1 MKTKLLRAVIA
12 CWLAL
17 SILVIPSALSQT
29 TSSAQLEMLRSL
41 GPSEREAILRQLG
54 LGSSDLP
61 AANSTGAGKEEIRPT
76 RDSKKRSDTDQEI
89 DPLLEAFPRLKPDD
103 TVVVE
108 VSFKKPEVDL
118 SKVDESKAQSAA
130 RVAPVAGSVDAGTAK
145 KPLEA
150 DEQERLE
157 KIIDLIE
164 KGNPYTL
171 DRMGVLRLPSVPPVA
186 LLGLT
191 EEQAS
196 LRLTVDPQLRGL
208 TLKLT
213 RLPVARIDVTSLKPF
228 GYDLFED
235 GPSTFAPVTDVPVP
249 ADFVIGTGDQ
259 LQVQLYG
266 SQNRNYRLVVNR
278 DGRINFPDLGPI
290 TVAGQTFDAVR
301 AEIERRVGEQ
311 MIGTRASVSVG
322 DVRSIRVFVL
332 GEANTPGSYLVS
344 GLSTI
349 TSALYAA
356 GGISKTG
363 SLRTI
368 QLKRQGSVIRQL
380 DLYDLLL
387 RGDSSNDAKLAS
399 GDVIFIP
406 PLGPTVAVEGEVR
419 RPAIY
424 ELGPDRRIESVIGFA
439 GGLNPEADSRNLSV
453 LRLAEDQQRR
463 ALSLSLAAPEGRH
476 QTLQN
481 GDRVRV
487 PRLRPTLDS
496 GVVLEGHVYRSGVL
510 AWREGLRLTD
520 VIGSVDELQPNAD
533 LTYVIVRRELLPDRR
548 VSILSADLAAALR
561 QRGSEADLALMPRDR
576 IIVLNADEGRRP
588 VVDPLLKEMQ
598 LQAVLGKPAE
608 IIRVEGRVK
617 SPGDYPLEPDMRV
630 SDLLR
635 AGGRADESAYARTA
649 ELTRYEIVGDERRV
663 ILLEVDLQAILSGDA
678 TADIALMPSDV
689 LLVRELPEWSR
700 QASITL
706 KGEVRFPGTYP
717 IRRGETLRTVL
728 ERAGGVTSLAFV
740 HGAVFSRK
748 DLRERE
754 EQQAEELARRLQRDL
769 VGSALQAGQAIQ
781 SVQGQATGAIEA
793 ARAAQGLL
801 DQLKSTR
808 PAGRMVIDL
817 DRIIAGRTG
826 SQDDVLLSDGDEL
839 VIPRLRQ
846 EVTVIGEVQNST
858 SHLFRAGLSR
868 NDYVSLSGGIT
879 AKADKGRIYV
889 VRANGSVEA
898 GSGGW
903 FGRRGSTVVE
913 PGDVIVVPLDVERLP
928 PLPLWQAITNI
939 IYNSAVALAAINSF

>member
-1 MKTKLLRAVIA
+1 MKIKLFPAVIV

-17 SILVIPSALSQT
+17 CGSVAPLAFSQT
-29 TSSAQLEMLRSL
+29 ATSAQLEALRSL

-54 LGSSDLP
+54 LGSGDVP
-61 AANSTGAGKEEIRPT
+61 AASAPPSAKDADRPA
-76 RDSKKRSDTDQEI
+76 RNQKKREDARDDE
-89 DPLLEAFPRLKPDD
+89 DLLLEAFPRLKPDD

-108 VSFKKPEVDL
+108 VAFKKPE
-118 SKVDESKAQSAA
+118 SPSIKVDDSKGVAVSRANQAQGSIDSSAA
-130 RVAPVAGSVDAGTAK
+130 A
-145 KPLEA
+145 KPLEIE
-150 DEQERLE
+150 EQERLE

-208 TLKLT
+208 SLKLT
-213 RLPVARIDVTSLKPF
+213 RLPVARVDVTSLKPF

-249 ADFVIGTGDQ
+249 ADFIVGTGDQ
-259 LQVQLYG
+259 LQVQLFG

-290 TVAGQTFDAVR
+290 AVAGQTFDAVR
-301 AEIERRVGEQ
+301 NEIERRVSEQ
-311 MIGTRASVSVG
+311 MIGTRASVSMG

-344 GLSTI
+344 GLSSI

-363 SLRTI
+363 SLRAI
-368 QLKRQGSVIRQL
+368 QLKRQGNVIRQL

-387 RGDSSNDAKLAS
+387 RGDSSNDVKLAS

-424 ELGPDRRIESVIGFA
+424 ELGSDRRIETVIKFA

-453 LRLAEDQQRR
+453 LRLEEDQQRR
-463 ALSLSLAAPEGRH
+463 ALNISLAASEGRRE
-476 QTLQN
+476 TLQN

-496 GVVLEGHVYRSGVL
+496 GVVLEGHVYRSGVV

-533 LTYVIVRRELLPDRR
+533 LTYVVIRRELSPDRR
-548 VSILSADLAAALR
+548 ISVLSADLAAALR
-561 QRGSEADLALMPRDR
+561 QRGSESDLALMPRDR
-576 IIVLNADEGRRP
+576 IVVLNVDEGRRP
-588 VVDPLLKEMQ
+588 VVEPLLKELQ

-608 IIRVEGRVK
+608 IVRVEGRVK

-663 ILLEVDLQAILSGDA
+663 TLLEVDLQAILNGDV
-678 TADIALMPSDV
+678 TADVALMPSDV

-781 SVQGQATGAIEA
+781 SVQGQASGAIEA

-801 DQLKSTR
+801 EQLKSTR

-817 DRIIAGRTG
+817 DRIIAGGTG
-826 SQDDVLLSDGDEL
+826 SAEDVLLSDGDEL

-868 NDYVSLSGGIT
+868 SDYVSLSGGTT
-879 AKADKGRIYV
+879 AKADKGRIYI

-903 FGRRGSTVVE
+903 FGRRGSTVIE
-913 PGDVIVVPLDVERLP
+913 PGDVIVVPLDVDRLP
-928 PLPLWQAITNI
+928 PLPLWQAVTNI